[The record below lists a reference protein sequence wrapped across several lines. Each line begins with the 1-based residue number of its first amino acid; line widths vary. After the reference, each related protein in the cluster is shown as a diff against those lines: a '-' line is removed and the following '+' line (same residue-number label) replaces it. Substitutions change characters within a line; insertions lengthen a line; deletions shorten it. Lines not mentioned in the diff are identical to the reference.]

1 MSIVV
6 AYVANE
12 HGEAALEA
20 GIGTAKAM
28 DTDLVVVNATKGDA
42 TVDPKFATA
51 DSVRSLD
58 ERLAETG
65 LTHEIR
71 QVMGRDLTDLVLE
84 VVEEAHAQILV
95 IGLRRR
101 SPVGKLLLGSTAQR
115 LLLDCP
121 IPVLAVKA

>member
-6 AYVANE
+6 AYVNNE

-20 GIGTAKAM
+20 GITSAKALG
-28 DTDLVVVNATKGDA
+28 TGLVIVNATKGDSA
-42 TVDPKFATA
+42 VDPRYAGEDA
-51 DSVRSLD
+51 VRSLD
-58 ERLAETG
+58 DRLAQAGVE
-65 LTHEIR
+65 HDIR
-71 QVMGRDLTDLVLE
+71 QVMGRDLADLVLE
-84 VVEEAHAQILV
+84 VVDETQAQALV

-121 IPVLAVKA
+121 VPVVAVKA